1 MATSDVEICNLAL
14 DKCKEKN
21 ITSLEENTKAA
32 EKCKAWYDLIRKSLL
47 TNLNA
52 SFAIDRAVLA
62 KKTDYIKIYG
72 YDNAYQ
78 LPFGCLQVLNVGSP
92 LENILYQVEGDN
104 FYCNVNEKNIYIRY
118 IKDVEDVTKFDSNFI
133 RLFAL
138 TLASEI
144 CEPLTHDTEQA
155 NYLKK
160 LAQEQYIICSV
171 KYGRDNRITT
181 IRNSRFRKAKLR
193 AEIDIANNY
202 IR

>member
-21 ITSLEENTKAA
+21 ITSLDEESKSA
-32 EKCKAWYDLIRKSLL
+32 EKCKAWYDLTRKSLL

-52 SFAIDRAVLA
+52 SFAIARATLA
-62 KKTDYIKIYG
+62 KKADYVKIYG
-72 YDNAYQ
+72 YENAYQ
-78 LPFGCLQVLNVGSP
+78 LPNDCLQVLNVDNP
-92 LENILYQVEGDN
+92 LLNIVYQIEGDN
-104 FYCNVNEKNIYIRY
+104 FYCESNKDLIQIRY
-118 IKDVEDVTKFDSNFI
+118 IRDIKDVTMFDADFI
-133 RLFAL
+133 KLFAL

-155 NYLKK
+155 NFLKK
-160 LAQEQYIICSV
+160 LADEQYIKCST

-181 IRNSRFRKAKLR
+181 IRNSRFRNAKLN
-193 AEIDIANNY
+193 AEIDKTNNY